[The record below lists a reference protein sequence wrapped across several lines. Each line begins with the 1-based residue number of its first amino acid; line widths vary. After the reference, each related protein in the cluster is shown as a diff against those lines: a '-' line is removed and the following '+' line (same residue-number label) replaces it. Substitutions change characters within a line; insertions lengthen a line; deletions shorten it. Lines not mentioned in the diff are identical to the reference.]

1 MDTENKNVT
10 AEETET
16 VETAAGVNPDQES
29 IYRLSTP
36 IQFDDNT
43 ITELDLRFEDLT
55 GKDLILCAKQARRID
70 PQEVRPGR
78 ALSLSYQIAVAAKA
92 AGVTPELFDKL
103 KADDFTVVTQR
114 AENFLLRRG

>member
-1 MDTENKNVT
+1 MKEHDENQQIKDGG
-10 AEETET
+10 
-16 VETAAGVNPDQES
+16 VEQTTPSGP
-29 IYRLSTP
+29 YKLSTP
-36 IQFDDNT
+36 ITFEGQL
-43 ITELDLRFEDLT
+43 ISELDLRFDDLT

-92 AGVTPELFDKL
+92 ANVPVELFDHL
-103 KADDFTVVTQR
+103 KGDDFTIATQQ

>member
-1 MDTENKNVT
+1 MPNEKQEV
-10 AEETET
+10 AEETKMDVAT
-16 VETAAGVNPDQES
+16 AVVEPDHS
-29 IYRLSTP
+29 NVYRLSTP
-36 IQFDDNT
+36 IQFDGNT

-70 PQEVRPGR
+70 PQEVHPGR

-92 AGVTPELFDKL
+92 AGVTPELFDQL
-103 KADDFTVVTQR
+103 KADDFTVITQM

>member
-1 MDTENKNVT
+1 MEMQSNEMASNQEKAEKQVAEDTV
-10 AEETET
+10 
-16 VETAAGVNPDQES
+16 
-29 IYRLSTP
+29 YRLSTP
-36 IQFDDNT
+36 IQFDGET
-43 ITELDLRFEDLT
+43 ITELDLRFDDLT

-70 PQEVRPGR
+70 PQEIHPGR

-103 KADDFTVVTQR
+103 KADDFTIVTQM